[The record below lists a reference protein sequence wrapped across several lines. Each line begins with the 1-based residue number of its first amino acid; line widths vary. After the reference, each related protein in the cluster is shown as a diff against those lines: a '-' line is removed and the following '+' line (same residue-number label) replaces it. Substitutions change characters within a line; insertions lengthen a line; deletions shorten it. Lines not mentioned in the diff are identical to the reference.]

1 MTTIPTTGVSLKV
14 KVFVILLTVATVVAF
29 SVFFFKLVNKISSS
43 AKSSSPTKVTSPAA
57 ENSWA
62 HELRLVG
69 DKLKA
74 VGLQKQA
81 IDQYSKFLQYANVD
95 SKTRALVSQEVAELY
110 VDLGDCREG
119 LVWLYRAQVAGPSQE
134 QMQSL
139 ESQTN
144 TCLKAIKSEQP

>member
-1 MTTIPTTGVSLKV
+1 MTKIPTTGVSLKV
-14 KVFVILLTVATVVAF
+14 KIFVILLTVVTAVAF

-43 AKSSSPTKVTSPAA
+43 AKSSTPAKVISPTTKIY
-57 ENSWA
+57 WA

-81 IDQYSKFLQYANVD
+81 IDQYSIFLQFANVD

-110 VDLGDCREG
+110 IELGDCHEA
-119 LVWLYRAQVAGPSQE
+119 LVWLYRAQAAGPSQE

-139 ESQTN
+139 ESQIN
-144 TCLKAIKSEQP
+144 TCLKAIKSE